1 MLRIRNL
8 VAGVGASALAIAAGV
23 GAANAADLSTPYT
36 PPPASSPV
44 YSPAPAWSW
53 TGPYAGLVG
62 GYGWATP
69 GSGFEGGAYLG
80 YNVQT
85 NQHLVLGIE
94 GDVMAAGKKGS
105 NSTYDVDNN
114 WDATLRGRVG
124 YAWDKFMIY
133 GTGGVAV
140 GGLKSTTPVSES
152 STKTGWTAGLGIEA
166 ALTNNVTTR
175 LEYRHTDLGTFPSGG
190 GNYSSNDLLVGVGFK
205 F

>member
-1 MLRIRNL
+1 

-23 GAANAADLSTPYT
+23 GAANAADLSAPYT
-36 PPPASSPV
+36 PPPAQA
-44 YSPAPAWSW
+44 YTPAPAWSW
-53 TGPYAGLVG
+53 TGPYAGLEG

-94 GDVMAAGKKGS
+94 GDVMAAGKNGTNSFS
-105 NSTYDVDNN
+105 NDVHND

-133 GTGGVAV
+133 GTGGVAA
-140 GGLKSTTPVSES
+140 GGLKSNSASES
-152 STKTGWTAGLGIEA
+152 ATKTGWTAGVGLEA
-166 ALTNNVTTR
+166 AVTNNVTAR
-175 LEYRHTDLGTFPSGG
+175 VEYRHTDLGTFPSGE